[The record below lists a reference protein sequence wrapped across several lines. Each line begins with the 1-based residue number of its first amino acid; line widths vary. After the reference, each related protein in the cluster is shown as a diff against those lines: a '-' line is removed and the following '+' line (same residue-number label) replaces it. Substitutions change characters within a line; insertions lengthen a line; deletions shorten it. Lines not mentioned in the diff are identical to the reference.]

1 MLLRY
6 KKIIFLLPPK
16 TGSSSF
22 VKMIKDSG
30 FEFEMVETQLH
41 PFLHEIKSYYNIQN
55 INEYKIYQ
63 LCRNPFDRI
72 ISSFYFQ
79 KKIIKDKKRYKK
91 FIDLSFDDFVKLITD
106 NVHLLPNSIDFFC
119 KNVFNDSKF
128 STRHLPSAYGI
139 RFYIPQ
145 TKWVNENINVTYL
158 KIEDLNKD
166 LSILQNI
173 LDTNKKLILPKINS
187 NHVDISYNEM
197 YSNKNIEMMKQVYSE
212 DFLKLNYFTKPK

>member
-22 VKMIKDSG
+22 VKMLKDSG
-30 FEFEMVETQLH
+30 FKFEMVEAQLH
-41 PFLHEIKSYYNIQN
+41 PFLSEIKSYFTIEN

-106 NVHLLPNSIDFFC
+106 NVHLLPNSIDSFC
-119 KNVFNDSKF
+119 KSVFNDSEF
-128 STRHLPSAYGI
+128 STRHLPSAYGV

-145 TKWVNENINVTYL
+145 IKWVNENANVTYL
-158 KIEDLNKD
+158 KIEDLNED

-173 LDTNKKLILPKINS
+173 LDTDKKLVLPKINS

-197 YSNKNIEMMKQVYSE
+197 YSNESIEMIKKVYSG
-212 DFLKLNYFTKPK
+212 DFVKLNYFKKLK

>member
-1 MLLRY
+1 
-6 KKIIFLLPPK
+6 
-16 TGSSSF
+16 
-22 VKMIKDSG
+22 MIKDNG
-30 FEFEMVETQLH
+30 FEFEMVKTQLH
-41 PFLHEIKSYYNIQN
+41 PFLSEIIEYHKIEN

-79 KKIIKDKKRYKK
+79 KKIIKDKKRYKE

-106 NVHLLPNSIDFFC
+106 NVHLLSQDIDSFC
-119 KNVFNDSKF
+119 ENVFNDSQF

-145 TKWVNENINVTYL
+145 TKWANNSINVTYL
-158 KIEDLNKD
+158 KIEDLNED

-173 LDTNKKLILPKINS
+173 LDIDKKLILPKINS
-187 NHVDISYNEM
+187 NHIDTSYNEM
-197 YSNKNIEMMKQVYSE
+197 YSNENIEIIKKVYSE
-212 DFLKLNYFTKPK
+212 DFLKLNYFTKLK

>member
-22 VKMIKDSG
+22 VKMLKDNG
-30 FEFEMVETQLH
+30 FEFEMVKTQLH
-41 PFLHEIKSYYNIQN
+41 PFLSEIIKYYKIED
-55 INEYKIYQ
+55 ISEYKIYQ
-63 LCRNPFDRI
+63 LCRNPFDRMV
-72 ISSFYFQ
+72 SSFYFQ
-79 KKIIKDKKRYKK
+79 KKIIKDKKRYRE
-91 FIDLSFDDFVKLITD
+91 FIDLSFDDFIKLITD
-106 NVHLLPNSIDFFC
+106 NVDLLSNNIDSFC

-145 TKWVNENINVTYL
+145 TKWVNENVDVTYL

>member
-30 FEFEMVETQLH
+30 FEFEMVETRLH
-41 PFLHEIKSYYNIQN
+41 PFLSEIIEYYEIED
-55 INEYKIYQ
+55 IGEYKIYQ
-63 LCRNPFDRI
+63 LCRNPFDKM

-91 FIDLSFDDFVKLITD
+91 FIDLSFDDFVKLITN
-106 NVHLLPNSIDFFC
+106 NVHLLPNSIDSFC
-119 KNVFNDSKF
+119 ENVFNDSEF

-145 TKWVNENINVTYL
+145 TKWINKNVDVTYL

-173 LDTNKKLILPKINS
+173 LDTDKKLILPKINS
-187 NHVDISYNEM
+187 NHLDIPYNEM
-197 YSNKNIEMMKQVYSE
+197 YNNESIEMIQKVYNE
-212 DFLKLNYFTKPK
+212 DFLKLNYFTKLK